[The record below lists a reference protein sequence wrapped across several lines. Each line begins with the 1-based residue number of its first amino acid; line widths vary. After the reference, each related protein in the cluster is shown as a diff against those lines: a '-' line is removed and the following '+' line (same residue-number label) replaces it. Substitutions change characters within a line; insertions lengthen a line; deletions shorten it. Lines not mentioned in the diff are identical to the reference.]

1 MFRVQILL
9 QFSWTVSL
17 APLTAVRSRLHK
29 ALISSLVNIF
39 LSSLA
44 GEAVACWVTYFRK
57 RATFWLRSRS
67 DTSGKSTSQSSSAD
81 SASALGFST
90 LAGSSS
96 LNFSSSLSTGTWS
109 LDASSGSGT
118 WETRWS
124 ADEARLPAGL
134 L

>member
-67 DTSGKSTSQSSSAD
+67 DTSSQSSSAD

-96 LNFSSSLSTGTWS
+96 LTFSSSLSTGTWS